1 MKDPWNGNIVVEELN
16 HENIEARMKELF
28 TLVGKKRWWNN
39 VL

>member
-1 MKDPWNGNIVVEELN
+1 MEWELSGGGIKS
-16 HENIEARMKELF
+16 ENIEARMKELF